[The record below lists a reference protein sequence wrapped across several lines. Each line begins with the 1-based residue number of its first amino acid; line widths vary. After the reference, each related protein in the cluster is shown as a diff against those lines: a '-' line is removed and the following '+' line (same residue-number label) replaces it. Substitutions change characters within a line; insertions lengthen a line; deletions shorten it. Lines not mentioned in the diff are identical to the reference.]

1 MAEDSSGMKLNI
13 NLEAERKEEK
23 KKSVFDHNKK
33 DSEDGDN
40 KVKTSFQGGGSGG
53 GGKNEVEGEFISSL
67 FNHNPEIPSIQ
78 QGEVTAPTEQVFSLR
93 TFDQLNLD
101 PHLVKNLA
109 ELGISTLTT
118 IQSKALPVIMGGKDA
133 LVKSQTGSGK
143 TLTYA
148 LPILQSLGSRRPKLT
163 RKSGCLALVIVPTRE
178 LAVQSFEWFQ
188 KLCKAF
194 IWIVPCLLT
203 GGENRKAEKAR
214 MRKGVNILISTPGR
228 LVDHLEKTESFK
240 LDQVEWVVLDEADRM
255 LELGYER
262 EVRKVLVAL
271 QEQQQQEVSSAT
283 EGTTLTTVKRQSLLL
298 SATLTTSIQQLSEIS
313 LRHPVFVD
321 AADTEEHDV
330 KELTTPANLTQTFL
344 LVPAKLRLVALGAFV
359 LWKCQ
364 ASSRKKMLVFLP
376 TQDMVDFYTS
386 FLEIVLWGSSDLE
399 DQDATSKEE
408 FNDEENEE
416 DEMTEDAKLVL
427 GGDQLPG
434 REKKSTTVKGLDAGI
449 RLLRLH
455 GSMKQGDRLRVFQEF
470 RAATSGVLLC
480 TDVAARGLDL
490 PQVDWI
496 VQYTA
501 PTCVSDYV
509 HRVGRTARIG
519 ARGSSVIFLL
529 PSEAGFVKS
538 LEESKIPLAEM
549 TLGQV
554 LGKLLKAGVTGRDG
568 RSPNSMEEAA
578 TNLQMRIESAVAESP
593 KLHELACQAYVSF
606 VRSYAS
612 YPREAREVFCFRE
625 LHLGHCAKSFA
636 LRDPPSKI
644 TGIGKGQWVEKQER
658 RTKDIKREEKIIKA
672 QKRRIDQKS
681 LVMSE
686 FSTGFV
692 GIAKQDKEA
701 RKAKKL
707 KTKR

>member
-1 MAEDSSGMKLNI
+1 MVDRLFTGFTSRGAANELVHCTRTLRIKAFFFSDLEIISMGEDNDGLKLNL
-13 NLEAERKEEK
+13 NLQSDQEKVVKDK
-23 KKSVFDHNKK
+23 KKSGSEK
-33 DSEDGDN
+33 DVPRTPGQGGDAHA
-40 KVKTSFQGGGSGG
+40 KGGGGGGSGG
-53 GGKNEVEGEFISSL
+53 GGGKSEIEGEFISSL

-78 QGEVTAPTEQVFSLR
+78 QGEVTAPTEQVFSVR

-109 ELGISTLTT
+109 EMGISTLTT

-148 LPILQSLGSRRPKLT
+148 LPILQVKPFCFLLILSFVIISQSLGSRRPKLT

-228 LVDHLEKTESFK
+228 LVDHLEKTETFK

-271 QEQQQQEVSSAT
+271 QEQQQQEVNSAT
-283 EGTTLTTVKRQSLLL
+283 EGNTVTTVKRQSLLL

-321 AADTEEHDV
+321 AADAESEEHDV

-359 LWKCQ
+359 LWK
-364 ASSRKKMLVFLP
+364 STKKMLVFLP

-386 FLEIVLWGSSDLE
+386 FLEIVLWGSSNLE
-399 DQDATSKEE
+399 EQGGTSKEE
-408 FNDEENEE
+408 FNDEENGEE

-434 REKKSTTVKGLDAGI
+434 REKKPTAVKGLDSGI

-455 GSMKQGDRLRVFQEF
+455 GSMKQGERLKVFQEF

-490 PQVDWI
+490 PQV
-496 VQYTA
+496 
-501 PTCVSDYV
+501 
-509 HRVGRTARIG
+509 
-519 ARGSSVIFLL
+519 
-529 PSEAGFVKS
+529 
-538 LEESKIPLAEM
+538 M
-549 TLGQV
+549 T
-554 LGKLLKAGVTGRDG
+554 TF
-568 RSPNSMEEAA
+568 PY
-578 TNLQMRIESAVAESP
+578 I
-593 KLHELACQAYVSF
+593 
-606 VRSYAS
+606 
-612 YPREAREVFCFRE
+612 
-625 LHLGHCAKSFA
+625 
-636 LRDPPSKI
+636 
-644 TGIGKGQWVEKQER
+644 
-658 RTKDIKREEKIIKA
+658 
-672 QKRRIDQKS
+672 
-681 LVMSE
+681 
-686 FSTGFV
+686 
-692 GIAKQDKEA
+692 
-701 RKAKKL
+701 
-707 KTKR
+707 